1 MLQDPTSTDLL
12 NAADP
17 SLPLAI
23 RDKLVPAQRVAQEN
37 VARLQ
42 SKHPVEL
49 SEIAGNIEKVQGP
62 SVPRP
67 QKIIRLRHLAQQ
79 LSGLAVKESACKQG
93 CSHCCHV
100 NVSVPRSEAEL
111 MAKRLRRPLNKKVL
125 THSVYTEAPFP
136 GHTGKPCVFLK
147 EGKCSIYEHRPF
159 VCRTLVNMSN
169 DPSLCEVSE
178 HQKIPVPYLNTTRIS
193 GWFGVFAEKEDFA
206 DIRDWFA

>member
-1 MLQDPTSTDLL
+1 MAHDTPAVDLL
-12 NAADP
+12 SSADP
-17 SLPLAI
+17 SLPASILE
-23 RDKLVPAQRVAQEN
+23 KLPPAQANAEAN
-37 VARLQ
+37 VAILQ
-42 SKHPVEL
+42 TNYAAQLAEVHQSVET
-49 SEIAGNIEKVQGP
+49 VHRP
-62 SVPRP
+62 SIPRP
-67 QKIIRLRHLAQQ
+67 QKVIRLRHLAQQ
-79 LSGLAVKESACKQG
+79 LSDIAIKESACRQG

-111 MAKRLRRPLNKKVL
+111 MAKRLRRPLNKEVL

-178 HQKIPVPYLNTTRIS
+178 YQKVPVPYLNTTRIS
-193 GWFGVFAEKEDFA
+193 GWFGIFTEKEDFA